1 VTPLDKIARVLE
13 GMLIDAAAGRV
24 NTAATS
30 EQIMLAILAPS
41 ESMLRDSCDKHD
53 PADGG
58 CVIQQRA
65 NRRWR
70 AMVLVAIGEGHS

>member
-1 VTPLDKIARVLE
+1 MTPLDSIVRVLE
-13 GMLIDAAAGRV
+13 GMLVEAAAGRA
-24 NTAATS
+24 NTAATA
-30 EQIMLAILAPS
+30 EQILLAILAPS
-41 ESMLRDSCDKHD
+41 ERMLRDACNRHD

-70 AMVLVAIGEGHS
+70 AMVLIAIGEGRS